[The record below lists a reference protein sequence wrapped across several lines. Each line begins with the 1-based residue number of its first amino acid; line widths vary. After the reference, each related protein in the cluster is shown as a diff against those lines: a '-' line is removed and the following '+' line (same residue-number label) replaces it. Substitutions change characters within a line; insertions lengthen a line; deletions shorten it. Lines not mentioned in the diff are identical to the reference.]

1 MNTQKHLLGI
11 NVLANS
17 AEPDE
22 KLISY
27 IRRAG
32 FDACFTGWS
41 EDASVMD
48 ACADAVAREGLIY
61 QSIHAPFHKVSR
73 LWEDEGEEGEAYLS
87 MLLSCLRDCKRLG
100 VPIMVTHPIIGMDRH
115 NPTELGVRRYA
126 ALVEEAERLG
136 VCVAFENLEGEEY
149 LALLMERLGDSSA
162 VGFCWDTGHELC
174 YNDSKDMLSL
184 YGKKL
189 VATHLNDNMGR
200 TDPTVNITWHDDAHM
215 LPLDGIADWAGIMA
229 RLRRERYEGILTF
242 ELKIANN
249 PGRHTND
256 AYQAW
261 STEEFYRK
269 AFERAKQV
277 AQL

>member
-1 MNTQKHLLGI
+1 MKMQKHLLGI
-11 NVLANS
+11 NVLSNS

-27 IRRAG
+27 IRSVG

-41 EDASVMD
+41 EEAPVMD
-48 ACADAVAREGLIY
+48 ARADAIAREGLIY

-87 MLLSCLRDCKRLG
+87 MLLACLRDCKRLG
-100 VPIMVTHPIIGMDRH
+100 VPIAVVHPIIGMDRH

-126 ALVEEAERLG
+126 VLVEEAEKLKVR
-136 VCVAFENLEGEEY
+136 VAFENLEGEEY

-174 YNDSKDMLSL
+174 YNDGKDMLSL

-189 VATHLNDNMGR
+189 IATHLNDNMGR
-200 TDPTVNITWHDDAHM
+200 TDPTVNITWLDDAHM

-229 RLRRERYEGILTF
+229 RLRREKYEGVLTF
-242 ELKIANN
+242 ELKVANN

-256 AYQAW
+256 AYQNW
-261 STEEFYRK
+261 SAEEFYRN

-277 AQL
+277 SQL